1 MDSVKLDIDEKLT
14 SRLEI
19 IKPEYNVEDNWTF
32 PKNTIKQAAD
42 KHIPQK
48 TIRGKQHVPW
58 INQSI
63 KRLIRQRQR
72 RYNAAK
78 HRNTPDN
85 WRKYREARN
94 TVRRKMTE
102 AHGDYIRGILD
113 TDAEDEKPR
122 SPERM
127 TQYQPAL

>member
-1 MDSVKLDIDEKLT
+1 MDSVKLDIDETLT
-14 SRLEI
+14 SRLEN

-32 PKNTIKQAAD
+32 LKNTIKQAAD

-48 TIRGKQHVPW
+48 TIHGKQHVPW

-78 HRNTPDN
+78 HHNTPDN
-85 WRKYREARN
+85 WTKYREARN

-102 AHGDYIRGILD
+102 AHGDDIRGILN

-127 TQYQPAL
+127 TQYQSAL